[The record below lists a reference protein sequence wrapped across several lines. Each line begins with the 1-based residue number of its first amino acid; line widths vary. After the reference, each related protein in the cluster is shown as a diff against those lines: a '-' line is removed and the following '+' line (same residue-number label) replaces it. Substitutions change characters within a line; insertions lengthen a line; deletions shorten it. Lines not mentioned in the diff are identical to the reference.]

1 MVDSSPPIV
10 SLDVTSEDN
19 TEIEVSNLE
28 TPIDVFIDC
37 DMKSTGVFVK
47 EREVTGTQFASVDVN
62 TGGDTV
68 ALRVQLFFNDVS
80 EGSVC
85 TCACSN
91 YDSTFGACSEFYY
104 LCSIENKN
112 KSVAPEVRLLVYN
125 KQRRDGRSYSDVL
138 EAWGGSI
145 ADVQL

>member
-68 ALRVQLFFNDVS
+68 ALRVQLIIEDVIKLS
-80 EGSVC
+80 KLSGSQNILV
-85 TCACSN
+85 TFTVPN
-91 YDSTFGACSEFYY
+91 YKLHIF
-104 LCSIENKN
+104 I
-112 KSVAPEVRLLVYN
+112 
-125 KQRRDGRSYSDVL
+125 
-138 EAWGGSI
+138 I
-145 ADVQL
+145 